1 MAKKTATTRK
11 SPSSGQK
18 PKSTPRKKAGKSP
31 ASAPSRV
38 EGSLIGGNLV
48 IRDRSEFV
56 GRDKTVT
63 QTSVDRSQSE
73 FRVVYEQVAA
83 RPDTSPAERADI
95 EAEVR
100 DIEAEVAQGDQADE
114 SFLMRRLRSLERMAP
129 DILEVVL
136 ATLANPTAGFGMVAS
151 KVAKK
156 IAESSKG
163 AHPTAG

>member
-1 MAKKTATTRK
+1 MAKKTAPAGK
-11 SPSSGQK
+11 SPSSSRK
-18 PKSTPRKKAGKSP
+18 PKSTQRKKAGKSP
-31 ASAPSRV
+31 AGAASRV
-38 EGSLIGGNLV
+38 GGSLIGGNVV

-63 QTSVDRSQSE
+63 QTSVDRSRSE
-73 FRVVYEQVAA
+73 FQVVYQQVAA
-83 RPDTSPAERADI
+83 RPDTSPAQRADI

-100 DIEAEVAQGDQADE
+100 DIEAEAAQGDQADE

-136 ATLANPTAGFGMVAS
+136 ATLGNPAAGFGMVAS

-156 IAESSKG
+156 IAEGSEG
-163 AHPTAG
+163 AKPAAG